1 MSVDWEDLVLSA
13 PLGEKNLFILTL
25 VLLHVWSKSN

>member
-13 PLGEKNLFILTL
+13 PLGEKKL
-25 VLLHVWSKSN
+25 VYLNFSAPTCLV